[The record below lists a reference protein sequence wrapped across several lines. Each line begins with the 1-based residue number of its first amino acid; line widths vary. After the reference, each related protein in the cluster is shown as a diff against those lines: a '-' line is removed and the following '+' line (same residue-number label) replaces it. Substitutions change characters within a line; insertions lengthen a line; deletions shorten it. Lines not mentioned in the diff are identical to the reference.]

1 MERLERL
8 KPAERGL
15 SCLMKVPFIDLKLQY
30 SALQVE
36 LQESWAE
43 ICQSAAFTLGPQVQ
57 QFEAAFAA
65 FCEAKHAVGVAN
77 GTDAL
82 TLALA
87 ALGIGP
93 GDEVITV
100 VNSFIATAE
109 AIAHAGAR
117 PVFADID
124 PKTYNIDI
132 EQIEARITPQTRAI
146 IPVHLYGQPADM
158 DPILQIAER
167 HGLYVIEDAAQSH
180 GARYKGRR
188 VGSLGH
194 AACFSFYPSKNLGA
208 CGDAGAVVTSDDR
221 IALAVRKLRD
231 HGGIEKYQHDLLGY
245 TSRLDTLQAAILL
258 IKLRYLDKWNQLRQ
272 ESARLY
278 NEQLAGLPGIVTP
291 FVLNDVTHVYHL
303 YVIRVEQGSRDGLR
317 QYAGKRGVQCGI
329 HYPKPI
335 HLALAFSCL
344 GRAEF
349 PMAEKSAE
357 RILSLPMYPELAANQ
372 IKYVTEQINNY
383 MNAPGRSQQ
392 GGR

>member
-1 MERLERL
+1 MNRAAVPQGTDIIR
-8 KPAERGL
+8 
-15 SCLMKVPFIDLKLQY
+15 VPFIDLKLQY

-36 LQESWAE
+36 LQQSWAE
-43 ICQSAAFTLGPQVQ
+43 ICQSVAFTLGPQVR
-57 QFEAAFAA
+57 QFEEAFAA

-117 PVFADID
+117 PVFVDID

-132 EQIEARITPQTRAI
+132 ERIEKRITSQTRAI

-258 IKLRYLDKWNQLRQ
+258 IKLKYLDKWNQLRQ

-278 NEQLAGLPGIVTP
+278 NEQLASLPGIVTP
-291 FVLNDVTHVYHL
+291 FVLKDVTHVYHL
-303 YVIRVEQGSRDGLR
+303 YVIRVDQGSRGELR
-317 QYAGKRGVQCGI
+317 QYAGERGVECGI

-335 HLALAFSCL
+335 HLARPFSCL
-344 GRAEF
+344 GRGEF

-372 IKYVTEQINNY
+372 IKYVTEQIKNY
-383 MNAPGRSQQ
+383 MNASGRSQQ

>member
-1 MERLERL
+1 M
-8 KPAERGL
+8 GVT
-15 SCLMKVPFIDLKLQY
+15 KVPFIDLKLQH
-30 SALQVE
+30 SALREQLQQTWNE
-36 LQESWAE
+36 L
-43 ICQSAAFTLGPQVQ
+43 CQSAAFTLGPQVQ
-57 QFEAAFAA
+57 QFEQAFAA

-82 TLALA
+82 ILAMT
-87 ALGIGP
+87 ALGIGL
-93 GDEVITV
+93 GDEVITAA
-100 VNSFIATAE
+100 NSFIATAE
-109 AIAHAGAR
+109 AIAHTGAR

-124 PKTYNIDI
+124 PRTYNIDI
-132 EQIEARITPQTRAI
+132 DQIEARITPRTKAI

-221 IALAVRKLRD
+221 LALAVRKLRD
-231 HGGIEKYQHDLLGY
+231 HGGIEKYQHDLVGY

-258 IKLRYLDKWNQLRQ
+258 IKLGYLDKWNQLRE
-272 ESARLY
+272 ESAHRY
-278 NEQLAGLPGIVTP
+278 NEELAGLEGVVSPA
-291 FVLNDVTHVYHL
+291 VLHDVTHVYHIF
-303 YVIRVEQGSRDGLR
+303 VIRIERGNRDELR
-317 QYAGKRGVQCGI
+317 QYLYKHGVQSGI

-335 HLALAFSCL
+335 HMAQTFSHL
-344 GRAEF
+344 GREELPVAENY
-349 PMAEKSAE
+349 AN
-357 RILSLPMYPELAANQ
+357 RILSLPMYPELEANQ
-372 IKYVTEQINNY
+372 INYVTEWITNY
-383 MNAPGRSQQ
+383 MDGAGCSQQ

>member
-1 MERLERL
+1 MRI
-8 KPAERGL
+8 
-15 SCLMKVPFIDLKLQY
+15 PFVDLKMQH
-30 SALQVE
+30 SALHEEVQQS
-36 LQESWAE
+36 LAE
-43 ICQSAAFTLGPQVQ
+43 ICQSAAFTLGPQVKR
-57 QFEAAFAA
+57 FEEAFAA
-65 FCEAKHAVGVAN
+65 FCEAKHAIGVAN

-82 TLALA
+82 TLVLI

-93 GDEVITV
+93 GDEVITA

-109 AIAHAGAR
+109 AIAHTGAR

-124 PKTYNIDI
+124 PETYTIDV

-158 DPILQIAER
+158 DPILEIAEKY
-167 HGLYVIEDAAQSH
+167 GLYIIEDAAQAH

-258 IKLRYLDKWNQLRQ
+258 IKLRYLDRWNQLRQ
-272 ESARLY
+272 KNARLY
-278 NEQLAGLPGIVTP
+278 DQRLATLPGIVTP
-291 FVLNDVTHVYHL
+291 AVSSDVTHVYHL
-303 YVIRVEQGSRDGLR
+303 YVIRVDQGSRDELY
-317 QYAGKRGVQCGI
+317 QYLDRRGVQSGI
-329 HYPKPI
+329 HYPEPI
-335 HLALAFSCL
+335 HLALAFTYL
-344 GRAEF
+344 KREDF
-349 PMAEKSAE
+349 
-357 RILSLPMYPELAANQ
+357 Q
-372 IKYVTEQINNY
+372 
-383 MNAPGRSQQ
+383 
-392 GGR
+392 

>member
-1 MERLERL
+1 MNVDKAAAPQGTDITR
-8 KPAERGL
+8 
-15 SCLMKVPFIDLKLQY
+15 VPFVDLKIQY
-30 SALQVE
+30 SALQQE
-36 LQESWAE
+36 LQRSWAE
-43 ICQSAAFTLGPQVQ
+43 ICQSTAFTLGPQVR
-57 QFEAAFAA
+57 QFEEAFAA
-65 FCEAKHAVGVAN
+65 FCEAKHAIGVAN

-82 TLALA
+82 TLALT

-93 GDEVITV
+93 GDEVITA

-109 AIAHAGAR
+109 AIAHVGAR
-117 PVFADID
+117 PVFADIN

-132 EQIEARITPQTRAI
+132 EQIEGRITPQTRAI

-221 IALAVRKLRD
+221 IALAVSKLRD
-231 HGGIEKYQHDLLGY
+231 HGGIEKYQHDLVGY
-245 TSRLDTLQAAILL
+245 TSRLDTFQAAILL
-258 IKLRYLDKWNQLRQ
+258 IKLRYLENWNQLRQ
-272 ESARLY
+272 ESARRY
-278 NEQLAGLPGIVTP
+278 NEQLAQLSGVVTP
-291 FVLNDVTHVYHL
+291 VVLNGVTHVYHL
-303 YVIRVEQGSRDGLR
+303 FVIRVEQGSRDELQ
-317 QYAGKRGVQCGI
+317 QYLGKCGVQSGI

-335 HLALAFSCL
+335 HLAPAFASL
-344 GRAEF
+344 QREGF

-357 RILSLPMYPELAANQ
+357 RILSLPMYPELEASQ
-372 IKYVTEQINNY
+372 IRYVTEQINNY

>member
-1 MERLERL
+1 VTAIHQEM
-8 KPAERGL
+8 GVT
-15 SCLMKVPFIDLKLQY
+15 KVPFIDLTLQH
-30 SALQVE
+30 SALRGQLQQAWNE
-36 LQESWAE
+36 L
-43 ICQSAAFTLGPQVQ
+43 CQSAAFTLGPQVQ
-57 QFEAAFAA
+57 QFEQAFAA

-82 TLALA
+82 ILAIT
-87 ALGIGP
+87 ALGIGL
-93 GDEVITV
+93 GDEVITAA
-100 VNSFIATAE
+100 NSFIATAE
-109 AIAHAGAR
+109 AIAHTGAR

-124 PKTYNIDI
+124 PRTYNIDI
-132 EQIEARITPQTRAI
+132 DQIEARITPRTKAI

-158 DPILQIAER
+158 DPILEIAER

-221 IALAVRKLRD
+221 LALAVRKLRD
-231 HGGIEKYQHDLLGY
+231 HGGIEKYQHDLVGY

-258 IKLRYLDKWNQLRQ
+258 IKLRYLDKWNQLRE
-272 ESARLY
+272 ESARRY
-278 NEQLAGLPGIVTP
+278 NEELAGLEGVVSPA
-291 FVLNDVTHVYHL
+291 VLHDVTHVYHIF
-303 YVIRVEQGSRDGLR
+303 VIRIERGNRDELR
-317 QYAGKRGVQCGI
+317 QYLYKHGVQSGI

-335 HLALAFSCL
+335 HMAQTFSHL
-344 GRAEF
+344 GREELPVAENY
-349 PMAEKSAE
+349 AH

-372 IKYVTEQINNY
+372 INYVTERITNY
-383 MNAPGRSQQ
+383 MNGAGCSQQ

>member
-1 MERLERL
+1 MNRAALPQGTDIIR
-8 KPAERGL
+8 
-15 SCLMKVPFIDLKLQY
+15 VPFIDLKIQHP
-30 SALQVE
+30 ALQEE
-36 LQESWAE
+36 LQQSWAE

-57 QFEAAFAA
+57 QFEEAFAA
-65 FCEAKHAVGVAN
+65 FCEAKHAIGVAN

-93 GDEVITV
+93 GDEVITA

-109 AIAHAGAR
+109 AIAHVGAR

-158 DPILQIAER
+158 DPILQIADR
-167 HGLYVIEDAAQSH
+167 HGLYVIEDAAQAH

-245 TSRLDTLQAAILL
+245 TSRLDTLQAAALL
-258 IKLRYLDKWNQLRQ
+258 IKLKHLDQRNRLRQ
-272 ESARLY
+272 EHAQLYNDQLCTIPRHRDPSCVRRGHARLSSLRY
-278 NEQLAGLPGIVTP
+278 
-291 FVLNDVTHVYHL
+291 
-303 YVIRVEQGSRDGLR
+303 SR
-317 QYAGKRGVQCGI
+317 
-329 HYPKPI
+329 
-335 HLALAFSCL
+335 
-344 GRAEF
+344 RAR
-349 PMAEKSAE
+349 KS
-357 RILSLPMYPELAANQ
+357 R
-372 IKYVTEQINNY
+372 
-383 MNAPGRSQQ
+383 
-392 GGR
+392 

>member
-1 MERLERL
+1 MDII
-8 KPAERGL
+8 
-15 SCLMKVPFIDLKLQY
+15 KVPFTDLKIQHRSWQDELLQ
-30 SALQVE
+30 
-36 LQESWAE
+36 SWAE
-43 ICQSAAFTLGPQVQ
+43 ICRSAAFTLGPQVR
-57 QFEAAFAA
+57 QFEDAFAA
-65 FCEAKHAVGVAN
+65 FCEVKHAIGVAN

-87 ALGIGP
+87 ALGVGP
-93 GDEVITV
+93 GHEVITA

-109 AIAHAGAR
+109 AIAHVGAR

-158 DPILQIAER
+158 DPILQIADR
-167 HGLYVIEDAAQSH
+167 HGLSVIEDAAQAH

-231 HGGIEKYQHDLLGY
+231 HGGIEKYQHNLLGY
-245 TSRLDTLQAAILL
+245 TSRLDTLQAAALL
-258 IKLRYLDKWNQLRQ
+258 IKLKHLDQRNRLRQ
-272 ESARLY
+272 VHAQLY
-278 NEQLAGLPGIVTP
+278 NDQLLQIRGIVTP
-291 FVLNDVTHVYHL
+291 VVLDGVTHVYHL
-303 YVIRVEQGSRDGLR
+303 YVIRVEQGSRDEL
-317 QYAGKRGVQCGI
+317 QQHLGKCGVQSGI
-329 HYPKPI
+329 HYPTPI
-335 HLALAFSCL
+335 HLTPAFAYL
-344 GRAEF
+344 PREGF
-349 PMAEKSAE
+349 PIGEESAQ
-357 RILSLPMYPELAANQ
+357 RILSLPMYPELEANQ
-372 IKYVTEQINNY
+372 IKYVMEQINNY
-383 MNAPGRSQQ
+383 MNGLGRSQK

>member
-1 MERLERL
+1 MR
-8 KPAERGL
+8 
-15 SCLMKVPFIDLKLQY
+15 VPFIDLKLQL
-30 SALQVE
+30 SALQEE
-36 LQESWAE
+36 LQQSWTE
-43 ICQSAAFTLGPQVQ
+43 ICQSTAFTLGPQVQ
-57 QFEAAFAA
+57 QFEEAFAA

-82 TLALA
+82 TLALS

-93 GDEVITV
+93 GDEVITA

-109 AIAHAGAR
+109 AIVHAGAR

-124 PKTYNIDI
+124 PNTYNIDI
-132 EQIEARITPQTRAI
+132 EQIQARITPQTRAI

-158 DPILQIAER
+158 DPILKIADR

-208 CGDAGAVVTSDDR
+208 CGDAGAVVTGDDR

-258 IKLRYLDKWNQLRQ
+258 IKLRYLEKWNQLRQ
-272 ESARLY
+272 ERARLY
-278 NEQLAGLPGIVTP
+278 NEQLAGLPWIVTP
-291 FVLNDVTHVYHL
+291 FVSNDVTHVYHL
-303 YVIRVEQGSRDGLR
+303 YVIRVEQGSRDELR
-317 QYAGKRGVQCGI
+317 QYAVKRGVQCGI

-335 HLALAFSCL
+335 HLARAFSYL
-344 GRAEF
+344 GRAKF

-357 RILSLPMYPELAANQ
+357 KVLSLPMYPELAANQ

-383 MNAPGRSQQ
+383 MNGLGHFQQ
-392 GGR
+392 GRRQQ